1 MQIQIQQEHR
11 SQIARKYTT
20 QAEIQKYII
29 QIQMSS
35 AQAKIQ
41 KKNYKFKYLQ
51 QKQNLIC
58 IYIHI

>member
-11 SQIARKYTT
+11 LQIARKYTT
-20 QAEIQKYII
+20 QAEIQKFII

-41 KKNYKFKYLQ
+41 QARKLQATLVRNYRL
-51 QKQNLIC
+51 LTDGGEV
-58 IYIHI
+58 

>member
-11 SQIARKYTT
+11 LQIARKYTT

-41 KKNYKFKYLQ
+41 K
-51 QKQNLIC
+51 
-58 IYIHI
+58 